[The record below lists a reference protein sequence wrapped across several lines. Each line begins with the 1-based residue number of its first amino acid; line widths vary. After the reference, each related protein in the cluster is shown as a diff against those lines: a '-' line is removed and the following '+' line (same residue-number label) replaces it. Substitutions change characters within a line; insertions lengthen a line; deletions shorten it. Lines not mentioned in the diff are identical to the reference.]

1 MPISIENENTLMRFF
16 ESGINLFIGSGFSV
30 EAKDK
35 KTTLCRLAINS
46 SKKLF
51 SISFS
56 VIIVSYRSP
65 TPNAMGLRVVFVG
78 MKGLELTLREGA
90 R

>member
-35 KTTLCRLAINS
+35 KTTHCRLATNS
-46 SKKLF
+46 SKKLHMNL
-51 SISFS
+51 IST
-56 VIIVSYRSP
+56 III
-65 TPNAMGLRVVFVG
+65 A
-78 MKGLELTLREGA
+78 
-90 R
+90 